1 MLCAMHSPRD
11 PLSSIFDLHCSV
23 LSTRYSALFD
33 LSGLG
38 SAKARNRSWFEHLTM
53 SLSTVDGSG
62 GEAAVIEGTD
72 VAGTQAKQ
80 VKTELDTRPTG
91 IGGAIHCHA

>member
-1 MLCAMHSPRD
+1 M
-11 PLSSIFDLHCSV
+11 V
-23 LSTRYSALFD
+23 
-33 LSGLG
+33 
-38 SAKARNRSWFEHLTM
+38 E
-53 SLSTVDGSG
+53 GSG

>member
-1 MLCAMHSPRD
+1 MGTRQQESKYKEAVGKNQTTA
-11 PLSSIFDLHCSV
+11 SSKK
-23 LSTRYSALFD
+23 STPPPGFSKFRFAYCLLPTSFP
-33 LSGLG
+33 
-38 SAKARNRSWFEHLTM
+38 TT
-53 SLSTVDGSG
+53 SLSMVEGSG